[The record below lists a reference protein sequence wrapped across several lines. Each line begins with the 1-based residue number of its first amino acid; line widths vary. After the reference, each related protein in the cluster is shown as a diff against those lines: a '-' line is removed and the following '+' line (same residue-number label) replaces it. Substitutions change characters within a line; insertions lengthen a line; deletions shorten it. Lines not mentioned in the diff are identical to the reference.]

1 MGAVEGSVG
10 HDVVQLVIVARV
22 AGVVV
27 GDESLSIRLQELEVE
42 VGRQL
47 VGELPLPVQV
57 SCDDSLRMWTPIV
70 EELGHVLEF
79 FVVQGLAPRL
89 RVVAHHVH
97 WAVEVHDAEL
107 HRYSVRRPQ

>member
-10 HDVVQLVIVARV
+10 HDVVQLIIIARV

-57 SCDDSLRMWTPIV
+57 SCDDGLRMWAPFSKEFNHILELFIV
-70 EELGHVLEF
+70 
-79 FVVQGLAPRL
+79 
-89 RVVAHHVH
+89 
-97 WAVEVHDAEL
+97 
-107 HRYSVRRPQ
+107 